1 MEIKRAAS
9 KINSTLLKTKTKKT
23 INYRGQPFVSP
34 GRDFHSSNTPET
46 LRKKEK
52 TVNNRKFKKSCL
64 TKKQKTINHRGQRFV
79 SPGRDIHSSNT
90 PETLRKKEKTV
101 NNRKFKKILFNI
113 IFLGKKKILGSGLVL
128 PLCCHY
134 LPLPVITIAVAIEVW
149 HFPSCHGVFFHAVA
163 FSFMP

>member
-1 MEIKRAAS
+1 MYSKLVGFFCMEIKRAAS

-113 IFLGKKKILGSGLVL
+113 IFLGKKKNPWQWLGVAVVL
-128 PLCCHY
+128 PLLAVARHHHRCCH
-134 LPLPVITIAVAIEVW
+134 
-149 HFPSCHGVFFHAVA
+149 
-163 FSFMP
+163 